1 MTTLPG
7 AAFFDSALSFGMI
20 RGGKIDAAILGAMQ
34 VSATGDLAN
43 WMIPGKMV
51 KGPGGAMD
59 LVHGAGRV
67 IVLMEHV
74 AKDGSAKI
82 VDACTLPLTGRGVV
96 DRIITDLAV
105 IDVTPDG
112 LVLVE
117 LAPGV
122 TVEQVRQATEPPLRI
137 ARNWTTEGP
146 RSMSENDV
154 VIVAAARTPQ
164 GRLKGQLAAFT
175 APQLG
180 SFAIRGALEQGGVD
194 PADVDA
200 VIVGQV
206 LAAGSGQNAAR
217 QAAIGAGIGWDV
229 PAHSVNK
236 VCLSGLTA
244 VIDAARMIRTGDA
257 EVVVAAGMESMTRAP
272 HLLMGSR
279 DGWTYGTVEV
289 LDHMAYDGLTDAYD
303 RESMGASTER
313 HNARYELTREAQDQ
327 VAALSHQRAAAAQE
341 SGVLDAEIVAVEVP
355 QRRGEPVRVTRDEGV
370 RPETTVETLAGLR
383 PAFAEGGSITAGNSS
398 QISDGA
404 SAVVVTT
411 RATAEAKGWPVL
423 VTVGASGQTA
433 GPDNSLQAQPARAIE
448 QACRKQGITPQDLDL
463 VEINEAFGAVVAR
476 SQTELGL
483 DGDIVNVHGGG
494 IAIGHPIGASGNR
507 LVVHVAHELAR
518 RGGGTAAVGLCG
530 GGGQGEALILTR

>member
-1 MTTLPG
+1 M
-7 AAFFDSALSFGMI
+7 
-20 RGGKIDAAILGAMQ
+20 
-34 VSATGDLAN
+34 
-43 WMIPGKMV
+43 
-51 KGPGGAMD
+51 
-59 LVHGAGRV
+59 
-67 IVLMEHV
+67 
-74 AKDGSAKI
+74 
-82 VDACTLPLTGRGVV
+82 
-96 DRIITDLAV
+96 
-105 IDVTPDG
+105 
-112 LVLVE
+112 
-117 LAPGV
+117 
-122 TVEQVRQATEPPLRI
+122 
-137 ARNWTTEGP
+137 
-146 RSMSENDV
+146 NDNDI

-180 SFAIRGALEQGGVD
+180 SFAIRGALEQGAID
-194 PADVDA
+194 PGDVHA

-244 VIDAARMIRTGDA
+244 IIDAARMIRTGDA

-272 HLLMGSR
+272 HMLMGSR
-279 DGWTYGTVEV
+279 DGWAYGSVEV
-289 LDHMAYDGLTDAYD
+289 LDHMAYDGLTDAYE

-313 HNARYELTREAQDQ
+313 HNARYKLTREAQDR

-341 SGVLDAEIVAVEVP
+341 TGVFEAEIVAVDVP
-355 QRRGEPVRVTRDEGV
+355 QRRGEPVRVTKDEGV
-370 RPETTVETLAGLR
+370 RPDTTVETLGGLR
-383 PAFAEGGSITAGNSS
+383 AAFAEGGSITAGNSS

-404 SAVVVTT
+404 SAVVVTA
-411 RATAEAKGWPVL
+411 RRTAVAKGWSVL
-423 VTVGASGQTA
+423 ATVGASGQTA

-448 QACRKQGITPQDLDL
+448 RACEKQGIAPSDLDL

-476 SQTELGL
+476 SQVELGL
-483 DGDIVNVHGGG
+483 DEDIVNIHGGG

-507 LVVHVAHELAR
+507 LVVHAVHELVR

>member
-1 MTTLPG
+1 MNDTEN
-7 AAFFDSALSFGMI
+7 DI
-20 RGGKIDAAILGAMQ
+20 
-34 VSATGDLAN
+34 
-43 WMIPGKMV
+43 
-51 KGPGGAMD
+51 
-59 LVHGAGRV
+59 V
-67 IVLMEHV
+67 IV
-74 AKDGSAKI
+74 S
-82 VDACTLPLTGRGVV
+82 
-96 DRIITDLAV
+96 
-105 IDVTPDG
+105 
-112 LVLVE
+112 
-117 LAPGV
+117 
-122 TVEQVRQATEPPLRI
+122 
-137 ARNWTTEGP
+137 
-146 RSMSENDV
+146 
-154 VIVAAARTPQ
+154 AARTPQ

-180 SFAIRGALEQGGVD
+180 SFAIRGALAQASVD
-194 PADVDA
+194 PADIDA

-244 VIDAARMIRTGDA
+244 IIDAARMIATGDA
-257 EVVVAAGMESMTRAP
+257 DVVVAAGMESMTRAP
-272 HLLMGSR
+272 HMLMGSR
-279 DGWTYGTVEV
+279 DGWTYGSVEV

-313 HNARYELTREAQDQ
+313 HNARFELTREAQDR

-341 SGVLDAEIVAVEVP
+341 AGVFDAEIVMVEVP
-355 QRRGEPVRVTRDEGV
+355 QRRGEPLRVTKDEGV
-370 RPETTVETLAGLR
+370 RPDTTVDTLAGLR
-383 PAFAEGGSITAGNSS
+383 AAFAEGGSITAGNSS

-404 SAVVVTT
+404 SAVIVTT
-411 RATAEAKGWPVL
+411 RRTAEAKGWTVL
-423 VTVGASGQTA
+423 ARVGASGQTA

-448 QACRKQGITPQDLDL
+448 RACQKQGITPADLDV

-483 DGDIVNVHGGG
+483 DEGIVNIHGGG

-507 LVVHVAHELAR
+507 LVVHAVHELVR

>member
-1 MTTLPG
+1 MT
-7 AAFFDSALSFGMI
+7 
-20 RGGKIDAAILGAMQ
+20 
-34 VSATGDLAN
+34 
-43 WMIPGKMV
+43 
-51 KGPGGAMD
+51 
-59 LVHGAGRV
+59 
-67 IVLMEHV
+67 
-74 AKDGSAKI
+74 
-82 VDACTLPLTGRGVV
+82 
-96 DRIITDLAV
+96 
-105 IDVTPDG
+105 
-112 LVLVE
+112 
-117 LAPGV
+117 
-122 TVEQVRQATEPPLRI
+122 
-137 ARNWTTEGP
+137 
-146 RSMSENDV
+146 ENDV

-180 SFAIRGALEQGGVD
+180 SLAIRGALEQGSIA
-194 PADVDA
+194 PADIDA

-279 DGWTYGTVEV
+279 DGWAYGSVEV

-313 HNARYELTREAQDQ
+313 HNARFDLTRQAQDR
-327 VAALSHQRAAAAQE
+327 VAALSHQRATAAQE
-341 SGVLDAEIVAVEVP
+341 AGVFDEEIVAVDVP
-355 QRRGEPVRVTRDEGV
+355 QRRGEPVRVTKDEGV
-370 RPETTVETLAGLR
+370 RPDTTVETLAGLR
-383 PAFAEGGSITAGNSS
+383 AAFAEGGSITAGNSS
-398 QISDGA
+398 PISDGA

-411 RATAEAKGWPVL
+411 RRTAQAKGWPVL

-448 QACRKQGITPQDLDL
+448 RACEKQGIAPSELDL

-476 SQTELGL
+476 SQVELGL
-483 DGDIVNVHGGG
+483 DEAIVNIHGGG
-494 IAIGHPIGASGNR
+494 IAIGHPLGASGNR

-518 RGGGTAAVGLCG
+518 RGAGTAAVGLCG

>member
-1 MTTLPG
+1 
-7 AAFFDSALSFGMI
+7 
-20 RGGKIDAAILGAMQ
+20 
-34 VSATGDLAN
+34 
-43 WMIPGKMV
+43 
-51 KGPGGAMD
+51 
-59 LVHGAGRV
+59 
-67 IVLMEHV
+67 
-74 AKDGSAKI
+74 
-82 VDACTLPLTGRGVV
+82 
-96 DRIITDLAV
+96 
-105 IDVTPDG
+105 
-112 LVLVE
+112 
-117 LAPGV
+117 
-122 TVEQVRQATEPPLRI
+122 
-137 ARNWTTEGP
+137 
-146 RSMSENDV
+146 MSENDV

-180 SFAIRGALEQGGVD
+180 SFAIRGALEQASVD

-244 VIDAARMIRTGDA
+244 IIDAARMIRTGDA
-257 EVVVAAGMESMTRAP
+257 DVVVAAGMESMTRAP

-279 DGWTYGTVEV
+279 DGWTYGSVEV

-313 HNARYELTREAQDQ
+313 HNARYELTREAQDR

-341 SGVLDAEIVAVEVP
+341 AGVFEEEIVAVEVP
-355 QRRGEPVRVTRDEGV
+355 QRRGEPVRVTKDEGV
-370 RPETTVETLAGLR
+370 RPGTTVETLGGLR
-383 PAFAEGGSITAGNSS
+383 AAFAEGGSITAGNSS

-411 RATAEAKGWPVL
+411 RGTAAAKGWPVL
-423 VTVGASGQTA
+423 ATVGASGQTA

-448 QACRKQGITPQDLDL
+448 RACAKQGITPSDLDL

-476 SQTELGL
+476 SQVELGL
-483 DGDIVNVHGGG
+483 DDSIVNIHGGG

-507 LVVHVAHELAR
+507 LVVHVVHELVR

>member
-1 MTTLPG
+1 M
-7 AAFFDSALSFGMI
+7 
-20 RGGKIDAAILGAMQ
+20 
-34 VSATGDLAN
+34 
-43 WMIPGKMV
+43 
-51 KGPGGAMD
+51 
-59 LVHGAGRV
+59 
-67 IVLMEHV
+67 
-74 AKDGSAKI
+74 
-82 VDACTLPLTGRGVV
+82 
-96 DRIITDLAV
+96 
-105 IDVTPDG
+105 
-112 LVLVE
+112 
-117 LAPGV
+117 
-122 TVEQVRQATEPPLRI
+122 
-137 ARNWTTEGP
+137 
-146 RSMSENDV
+146 NDNDI

-180 SFAIRGALEQGGVD
+180 SFAIRGALEQGAID
-194 PADVDA
+194 PGDVDA

-244 VIDAARMIRTGDA
+244 IIDAVRMIRTGDA
-257 EVVVAAGMESMTRAP
+257 SVVVAAGMESMTRAP
-272 HLLMGSR
+272 HMLMGSR
-279 DGWTYGTVEV
+279 DGWTYGSVEV

-313 HNARYELTREAQDQ
+313 HNERYELTREAQDR

-341 SGVLDAEIVAVEVP
+341 AGVFEAEIVAVAVP
-355 QRRGEPVRVTRDEGV
+355 QRRGEPVRVTKDEGV
-370 RPETTVETLAGLR
+370 RPDTTVETLGGLR
-383 PAFAEGGSITAGNSS
+383 AAFAEGGSITAGNSS

-411 RATAEAKGWPVL
+411 RRAAATKGWSVL
-423 VTVGASGQTA
+423 ATVGASGQTA

-448 QACRKQGITPQDLDL
+448 RACEKQGIAPSDLDL

-476 SQTELGL
+476 SQVELGL
-483 DGDIVNVHGGG
+483 DEGIVNVHGGG

-507 LVVHVAHELAR
+507 LVVHVVHELVR
-518 RGGGTAAVGLCG
+518 RGAGTAAVGLCG

>member
-1 MTTLPG
+1 
-7 AAFFDSALSFGMI
+7 
-20 RGGKIDAAILGAMQ
+20 
-34 VSATGDLAN
+34 
-43 WMIPGKMV
+43 
-51 KGPGGAMD
+51 
-59 LVHGAGRV
+59 
-67 IVLMEHV
+67 
-74 AKDGSAKI
+74 
-82 VDACTLPLTGRGVV
+82 
-96 DRIITDLAV
+96 
-105 IDVTPDG
+105 
-112 LVLVE
+112 
-117 LAPGV
+117 
-122 TVEQVRQATEPPLRI
+122 
-137 ARNWTTEGP
+137 
-146 RSMSENDV
+146 MSENDV

-194 PADVDA
+194 PEDVDA

-313 HNARYELTREAQDQ
+313 HNARYELTREMQDR

-370 RPETTVETLAGLR
+370 RPDTTVETLAGLR
-383 PAFAEGGSITAGNSS
+383 AAFAEGGSITAGNSS

-448 QACRKQGITPQDLDL
+448 QACRKQGITPQYLDL